1 MRLRR
6 SLAAVFASVALAL
19 AFVLWTGP
27 GGTRPLM
34 AASATCGGYSG
45 PLCTKSESCIRWF
58 FGLFET
64 CSSVYTYYKSSS
76 SSDGSTSDSTATDEK
91 EEPAT
96 LDEQ

>member
-1 MRLRR
+1 MRVRR
-6 SLAAVFASVALAL
+6 YLAAVFASVALAL

-64 CSSVYTYYKSSS
+64 CSSVYTYYKSS
-76 SSDGSTSDSTATDEK
+76 DGSTSDSTGTDAK
-91 EEPAT
+91 EGPAT